1 MTILF
6 ISLRFFFLGDFLG
19 IFRMHVFVL
28 SVYCCVIVHSNPP
41 PKKNNINWSVLK
53 YPSTTCSAQS
63 NRLATI
69 VQSKLTQK
77 TGNMH
82 NETTTQNRQ
91 QNSWMLAF
99 KMCKNCLTF
108 NIKPTQS
115 FDFFYNFYQEY
126 WSSES
131 VTVIEWDLSF
141 SLSWRSKKLVEFHT
155 ERLNWGFA

>member
-28 SVYCCVIVHSNPP
+28 SVYCCVIVHSNQ
-41 PKKNNINWSVLK
+41 KKNNINWSVLK

-131 VTVIEWDLSF
+131 VTVIEWNLSS

>member
-6 ISLRFFFLGDFLG
+6 IFLRFFFSRRFSWHFSHACFCFKCLLLRDCAFK
-19 IFRMHVFVL
+19 
-28 SVYCCVIVHSNPP
+28 
-41 PKKNNINWSVLK
+41 PKKKKKNINWSVLK

-69 VQSKLTQK
+69 VQSNLTQK

-82 NETTTQNRQ
+82 NETTRQNRQ

-108 NIKPTQS
+108 KIKSTQS

-126 WSSES
+126 WSSER
-131 VTVIEWDLSF
+131 VTVIEWDLSS

-155 ERLNWGFA
+155 GRPNWGFA